1 VNPRRAPRRP
11 FIDASATFAGMRIAL
26 RHFPA
31 PTDANAMP
39 DERQRQRELDLYRI
53 VDSLPDAAYDDIAR
67 LASMLCDA
75 PVALISLI
83 DRDRQWFKARQGLD
97 ITAMPRDI
105 AFCDHAIRQPD
116 RLMEVADA
124 PADPRF
130 AANPLV
136 TGDLGLRFYAGMP
149 LVTPG
154 GAAIGA
160 VCVIDHEPRTLDAAQ
175 REALESLARLTMNL
189 MEGTRRERQL
199 ERAVRL
205 EPAARVTAAAAASD
219 SLLRP
224 YAIAIFQL
232 QDFAGL
238 AAQQGERFVERTLQ
252 EADRVLHSVLAPGD
266 SIDRVTGS
274 GEFVALVHGD
284 TPEAA
289 ITALRTRFEAI
300 ERELGTRV
308 LQGVARAQSPDES
321 PEAVYLRADAALSAA
336 KDASRPPVH

>member
-1 VNPRRAPRRP
+1 M
-11 FIDASATFAGMRIAL
+11 S
-26 RHFPA
+26 
-31 PTDANAMP
+31 

-75 PVALISLI
+75 PIALVSLI

-97 ITAMPRDI
+97 TEAMPRDI

-116 RLMEVADA
+116 RLMEVRDAAADA
-124 PADPRF
+124 RF
-130 AANPLV
+130 AHNPLV
-136 TGDLGLRFYAGMP
+136 TGDLGIRFYAGMP

-160 VCVIDHEPRTLDAAQ
+160 VCVIDHEPRELDAGQ
-175 REALESLARLTMNL
+175 RTALESLARLTMNL

-205 EPAARVTAAAAASD
+205 EPAARVAAAAGASD
-219 SLLRP
+219 ALLRP
-224 YAIAIFQL
+224 YSIAIFQL
-232 QDFAGL
+232 QEHARLAG
-238 AAQQGERFVERTLQ
+238 QQGERVVERTLQ
-252 EADRVLHSVLAPGD
+252 EADRVLASVLTPGD

-274 GEFVALVHGD
+274 GEFIALLHGA

-289 ITALRTRFEAI
+289 IAALRARFDAI

-308 LQGVARAQSPDES
+308 LHGVAQAASPSES
-321 PEAVYLRADAALSAA
+321 PEHVYLRADAALGAA
-336 KDASRPPVH
+336 KDALRARSA